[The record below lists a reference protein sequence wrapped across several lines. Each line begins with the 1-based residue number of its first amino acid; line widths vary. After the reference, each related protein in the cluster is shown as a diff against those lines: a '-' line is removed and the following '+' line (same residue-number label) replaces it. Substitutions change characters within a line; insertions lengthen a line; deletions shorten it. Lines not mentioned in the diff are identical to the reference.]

1 MRKFLIVFV
10 AVVLAAALYYFV
22 AAPRVALAAIERAA
36 VADDVTALAYHLD
49 LESVRAQLRAD
60 FDGAVPAAA
69 TPAGDP
75 LERLGAAFGTAFGA
89 ALGALVGTTVA
100 ELVASPEG
108 ILQLLGGVPLR
119 PLFGGAP
126 GMRNTVA
133 ATFDR
138 ATTDYEA
145 FDAIVLRVPSTG
157 GGTDDAATEFV
168 LRPRG
173 LVWKVA
179 EVRLPGAP

>member
-1 MRKFLIVFV
+1 MRKLVIVVV
-10 AVVLAAALYYFV
+10 AVVLAAGLYTFV
-22 AAPRVALAAIERAA
+22 AAPRIALAAIERAA
-36 VADDVTALAYHLD
+36 AADDVTALAYHLD

-60 FDGAVPAAA
+60 FDAAVPAAA
-69 TPAGDP
+69 LPTDDP
-75 LERLGAAFGTAFGA
+75 LERLGAAFGTAVGA
-89 ALGALVGTTVA
+89 AFGALVGTTVA

-119 PLFGGAP
+119 PLLGGAP
-126 GMRNTVA
+126 GVRNTVA

-138 ATTDYEA
+138 SSTRYEA
-145 FDAIVLRVPSTG
+145 LDAFVLSVPSAG
-157 GGTDDAATEFV
+157 AEDASTEFV

-179 EVRLPGAP
+179 EVRLPVAP

>member
-1 MRKFLIVFV
+1 MRKLLIVVV
-10 AVVLAAALYYFV
+10 AVALAAAVYFVV

-36 VADDVTALAYHLD
+36 AADDVTALAYHLD
-49 LESVRAQLRAD
+49 LESVRARLRAD
-60 FDGAVPAAA
+60 LDAAAPAAA
-69 TPAGDP
+69 APSDDP
-75 LERLGAAFGTAFGA
+75 IERLAAAFGTAVGA
-89 ALGALVGTTVA
+89 AFGALVGTTVA

-119 PLFGGAP
+119 PLLGGAP
-126 GMRNTVA
+126 GVRNTVA

-138 ATTDYEA
+138 ATTRYEGL
-145 FDAIVLRVPSTG
+145 DAYVLSVPS
-157 GGTDDAATEFV
+157 DDGDRRTEFV

-173 LVWKVA
+173 SVWKIA

>member
-1 MRKFLIVFV
+1 MRKLLIAVV
-10 AVVLAAALYYFV
+10 AVVLAATAYYFV

-69 TPAGDP
+69 APSDDP
-75 LERLGAAFGTAFGA
+75 LERLGAAFGTAVGA
-89 ALGALVGTTVA
+89 AFGTLVGTTVA
-100 ELVASPEG
+100 EWVGSPEG

-119 PLFGGAP
+119 PLLGGAP
-126 GMRNTVA
+126 GLRNSVA
-133 ATFDR
+133 ATFER
-138 ATTDYEA
+138 ADTRYEA
-145 FDAIVLRVPSTG
+145 LGTFVLSVPSAAG
-157 GGTDDAATEFV
+157 GDDVATEFV

-173 LVWKVA
+173 STWKVA
-179 EVRLPGAP
+179 EVRLPRAP

>member
-1 MRKFLIVFV
+1 MRKLLI
-10 AVVLAAALYYFV
+10 AVVGLVLAAGLYYFV
-22 AAPRVALAAIERAA
+22 AAPRVAFASIERAA
-36 VADDVTALAYHLD
+36 AADDVTALAYHLD
-49 LESVRAQLRAD
+49 LESVRAHLRDD
-60 FDGAVPAAA
+60 FDGAAPAVAVP
-69 TPAGDP
+69 GDDP
-75 LERLGAAFGTAFGA
+75 LERLGAAFGTAVGA
-89 ALGALVGTTVA
+89 ALGALIGTTVT

-133 ATFDR
+133 ATFER
-138 ATTDYEA
+138 AATRYEA
-145 FDAIVLRVPSTG
+145 LDAFVLSVPSEAG
-157 GGTDDAATEFV
+157 ADGAATEFV

-179 EVRLPGAP
+179 EVRLPVAP

>member
-1 MRKFLIVFV
+1 MRKLLIAVV
-10 AVVLAAALYYFV
+10 AVVLAATAYYFV

-36 VADDVTALAYHLD
+36 TADDVTALAYHLD
-49 LESVRAQLRAD
+49 LESVRAQVRAD

-69 TPAGDP
+69 APSDDP
-75 LERLGAAFGTAFGA
+75 LERLGAAFGTAVGA
-89 ALGALVGTTVA
+89 AFGALVGTTVA

-126 GMRNTVA
+126 GVRNTVA
-133 ATFDR
+133 ATFER
-138 ATTDYEA
+138 ATTRYEA
-145 FDAIVLRVPSTG
+145 LDAFVLSVPNAAG
-157 GGTDDAATEFV
+157 GDAATEFV

>member
-1 MRKFLIVFV
+1 MRKLVI
-10 AVVLAAALYYFV
+10 AVLALVLAAGTYYFV
-22 AAPRVALAAIERAA
+22 AAPRVALAGIERAA
-36 VADDVTALAYHLD
+36 AADDVTALAYHLD

-60 FDGAVPAAA
+60 FEGAVPAAA
-69 TPAGDP
+69 TPTGDP
-75 LERLGAAFGTAFGA
+75 LERLGAAFGTAVGA
-89 ALGALVGTTVA
+89 AFGALVGTTVA

-126 GMRNTVA
+126 GLRNTVA

-138 ATTDYEA
+138 AATRYEA
-145 FDAIVLRVPSTG
+145 LDAFVLSVPSEAG
-157 GGTDDAATEFV
+157 AEGAATEFV

-179 EVRLPGAP
+179 EVRLPGTP

>member
-10 AVVLAAALYYFV
+10 AVALAAALYYFV
-22 AAPRVALAAIERAA
+22 AAPRVALAGIERAA
-36 VADDVTALAYHLD
+36 AADDVTALAYHLD
-49 LESVRAQLRAD
+49 RESVRAQLRAD
-60 FDGAVPAAA
+60 FDGAVPAAVP
-69 TPAGDP
+69 TDDP
-75 LERLGAAFGTAFGA
+75 LERLAEAFGTAVRSGF
-89 ALGALVGTTVA
+89 GALVGTTVA

-119 PLFGGAP
+119 PLLGGAP
-126 GMRNTVA
+126 GLRNTVA

-138 ATTDYEA
+138 AETRYEGLDA
-145 FDAIVLRVPSTG
+145 FVLRVPNSAG
-157 GGTDDAATEFV
+157 ADDAATEFV